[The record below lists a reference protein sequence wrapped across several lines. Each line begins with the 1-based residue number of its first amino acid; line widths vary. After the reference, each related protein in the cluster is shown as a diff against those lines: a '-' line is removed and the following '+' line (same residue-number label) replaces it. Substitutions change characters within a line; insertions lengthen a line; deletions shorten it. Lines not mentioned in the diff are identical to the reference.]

1 MTLDELLNGDE
12 YTISKWMSEHAL
24 IHTCDCGYSVYDPDA
39 VNEVVQAEWGDDRCN
54 EIYDWACNLSNC
66 YGWMFLESSASKHKV
81 YHCQYCAESEL
92 SLLFDIDKIY
102 SSSNLNEQNAK
113 SESSDKPKLDI
124 AIKERLVI
132 YVDESY
138 TPGFPRKE
146 GDSLAYAALI
156 VPKSAVGQIENEVSR
171 IIEESYRGHRPKEI
185 KYKEIRKSPRLLKR
199 IGTNLVNLIH
209 AIPNSAIVGLFVPQ
223 EGFFGERLRSI
234 KAIAQYDGNQPAQ
247 SELEEVTSVSSV
259 EQAVRKAGNILAQN
273 LAACIASY
281 IASRNA
287 NATIY
292 FDPREKELDR
302 ALRDALKDFL
312 PRIPVNVPLIRNG
325 STIVTSRTNAKMER
339 LGNRVELNFDKHSHE
354 CPGLQI
360 ADFLTG
366 DIRVFF
372 EENSQFL
379 ELSTSSEL
387 LVNKHVLFP
396 QVFKVGKVNHEI
408 MKKVSSRSGQSF
420 LPSYRTILANG
431 LVSYYTKKGQM
442 RNFDTQSGIVYDLVD

>member
-12 YTISKWMSEHAL
+12 YTISKWMSKHDL
-24 IHTCDCGYSVYDPDA
+24 IHTCDCGYSVYDLDA
-39 VNEVVQAEWGDDRCN
+39 VNEAVQAEWGDDRCN
-54 EIYDWACNLSNC
+54 EIYDWSCNLSNC
-66 YGWMFLESSASKHKV
+66 YGWMFLESSRPEYKI
-81 YHCQYCAESEL
+81 YHCQYCAKSEL
-92 SLLFDIDKIY
+92 SLLFDIGKIS
-102 SSSNLNEQNAK
+102 SSSNLNEQNTK
-113 SESSDKPKLDI
+113 SESSEKLKLDI
-124 AIKERLVI
+124 ATKERLVV

-138 TPGFPRKE
+138 TSEFPRKE
-146 GDSLAYAALI
+146 GGSLAYAALI
-156 VPKSAVGQIENEVSR
+156 VPESAVGQIENEVSR
-171 IIEESYRGHRPKEI
+171 ILEESYRGSPPNEI
-185 KYKEIRKSPRLLKR
+185 KYKKISSRPQLLKR

-209 AIPNSAIVGLFVPQ
+209 AIPNSAIIGLFVPQ

-234 KAIAQYDGNQPAQ
+234 EARAQYDGNQPAQ

-259 EQAVRKAGNILAQN
+259 EQAVREAANILAQN

-287 NATIY
+287 NATIR
-292 FDPREKELDR
+292 FDPRTKELDQ
-302 ALRDALKDFL
+302 ALRNTLKDFL
-312 PRIPVNVPLIRNG
+312 PRIPVNVPFIRHG
-325 STIVTSRTNAKMER
+325 SRIVTFRTNAKMER
-339 LGNRVELNFDKHSHE
+339 LGDRVNFNFDQPSHK

-372 EENSQFL
+372 EENPQFL
-379 ELSTSSEL
+379 ELSTLSEL

-396 QVFKVGKVNHEI
+396 QVFKVEKVNHEI